1 MNLNIGIIIKGFLA
15 ISVTLLIVIGII
27 RTSNDLFYVESIN
40 PPSKE
45 ELFANIDF
53 IDESYFSQSS
63 KPNNEIN
70 VTHTV
75 LGRENLQEKLEK
87 QLKFVE
93 HFKSIITAQELDLKI
108 NEEQI
113 TLNFLLSGKS
123 HRILNKDELEDK
135 ILISEKKLNLL
146 RTIRLTYGDLGV
158 TELANVSEV
167 ATVTEVVPEKP
178 KLTFEELLAIASI
191 EAGKKVSSKCTAC
204 HGFNSGGGNRIG
216 PNLWNILG
224 MQKANAAGFNY
235 SDSLKSIGG
244 DWTISDMNAWLKS
257 PKKYAPGNAMAFVGL
272 RKDKDRAN
280 LMAYLNSMSDNPTEL
295 TISK

>member
-1 MNLNIGIIIKGFLA
+1 M
-15 ISVTLLIVIGII
+15 
-27 RTSNDLFYVESIN
+27 
-40 PPSKE
+40 
-45 ELFANIDF
+45 
-53 IDESYFSQSS
+53 
-63 KPNNEIN
+63 
-70 VTHTV
+70 

-108 NEEQI
+108 KEEQI

-123 HRILNKDELEDK
+123 HRVLNKDELEDK

-146 RTIRLTYGDLGV
+146 KTIRLTYGDLGV
-158 TELANVSEV
+158 TELAGVSET
-167 ATVTEVVPEKP
+167 ATVTEVAPEKP

-280 LMAYLNSMSDNPTEL
+280 LMAYLNSMSDKPTEL

>member
-15 ISVTLLIVIGII
+15 ISITLLIVIGII

-113 TLNFLLSGKS
+113 ALNFLLSGKS

-146 RTIRLTYGDLGV
+146 KTIRLTYGDLGV
-158 TELANVSEV
+158 TELANVSEA

-244 DWTISDMNAWLKS
+244 DWTIGDMNAWLKS

>member
-1 MNLNIGIIIKGFLA
+1 MKLNIGIIIKGFLA
-15 ISVTLLIVIGII
+15 ISITLLIVIGII
-27 RTSNDLFYVESIN
+27 RTSNNLFYVESIN

-53 IDESYFSQSS
+53 IDESYFSLSS

-113 TLNFLLSGKS
+113 ALNFLLSGKS

-135 ILISEKKLNLL
+135 IIISEKKLNLL
-146 RTIRLTYGDLGV
+146 KTIRLTYGDLGV
-158 TELANVSEV
+158 TELAGVSET
-167 ATVTEVVPEKP
+167 ATVTEVAPEKP
-178 KLTFEELLAIASI
+178 KLTFEELLVIASI

-224 MQKANAAGFNY
+224 MKKANAAGFNY

-244 DWTISDMNAWLKS
+244 NWTISDMNAWLKS

-280 LMAYLNSMSDNPTEL
+280 LMAYLNSMADNPTEL

>member
-1 MNLNIGIIIKGFLA
+1 MKLNIGIIIKGFLA
-15 ISVTLLIVIGII
+15 ISITFLIVIGII
-27 RTSNDLFYVESIN
+27 RTSNNLFYVESIN

-113 TLNFLLSGKS
+113 ALNFLLSGKS

-146 RTIRLTYGDLGV
+146 KTIRLTYGDLGV
-158 TELANVSEV
+158 TELAGVSET
-167 ATVTEVVPEKP
+167 ATVTEVAPEKP

-244 DWTISDMNAWLKS
+244 DWTIGDMNAWLKS

-280 LMAYLNSMSDNPTEL
+280 LMAYLNSMSDKPTEL